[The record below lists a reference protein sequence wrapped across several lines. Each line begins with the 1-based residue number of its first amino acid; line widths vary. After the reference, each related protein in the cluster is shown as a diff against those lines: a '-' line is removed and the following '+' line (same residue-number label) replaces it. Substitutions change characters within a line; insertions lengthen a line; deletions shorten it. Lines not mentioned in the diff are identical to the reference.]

1 MLERQSSPNPKL
13 PWTSLALLLLADATF
28 GWALYGL
35 TRDRSVWLFT
45 AFLLTILG
53 GIVTYPSKS
62 ISMGFGGFF
71 KTDTRAFILIVGSS
85 IITVLLLTSLQLFVD
100 TVLLTTAGLLVSL
113 DLKTSGWSKRFSLFL
128 IIGWQLI
135 GLSTGLAFRYIVLNP
150 IANLPE
156 FIYAD
161 YWVRV
166 LDRIR

>member
-1 MLERQSSPNPKL
+1 VLERYPSPNPKI
-13 PWTSLALLLLADATF
+13 PWTSLVLLILANATL
-28 GWALYGL
+28 GWSLYGL
-35 TRDRSVWLFT
+35 TRDRSSWLFT

-53 GIVTYPSKS
+53 GIVTYPSRS
-62 ISMGFGGFF
+62 IAMGFGGFF
-71 KTDTRAFILIVGSS
+71 KTDTRAFILIVVSS
-85 IITVLLLTSLQLFVD
+85 IGSVLLLTSLRLFVD

-135 GLSTGLAFRYIVLNP
+135 GLSAGLAFRYIVLNP

-161 YWVRV
+161 YWVNV
-166 LDRIR
+166 LDRIK

>member
-1 MLERQSSPNPKL
+1 VLEQYPPPNPKI
-13 PWTSLALLLLADATF
+13 PWASLTLLLLADATL
-28 GWALYGL
+28 GWSLYGL
-35 TRDRSVWLFT
+35 TRDRSSWLFV

-71 KTDTRAFILIVGSS
+71 KTDTRALILIVGGS
-85 IITVLLLTSLQLFVD
+85 IVSVLLLTSLQLFVD

-150 IANLPE
+150 IENLPK
-156 FIYAD
+156 FLYAD
-161 YWVRV
+161 YWLEV
-166 LDRIR
+166 LDRLN